1 MVEINRQILAVEY
14 VSSLS
19 FWIKSTM
26 SVLENAGKSVS
37 FDTRNARNFFRSRW
51 YEATV
56 FFDSPF
62 SAVRYERKAGI
73 MSMESIIKKI
83 HNALCSIACCLNLS
97 FPLVGNPSESKE
109 RFRPSQND
117 KLESV
122 DVVRKIIFRYL
133 SVPLTDDFKNID
145 IERALIDI

>member
-1 MVEINRQILAVEY
+1 
-14 VSSLS
+14 
-19 FWIKSTM
+19 
-26 SVLENAGKSVS
+26 
-37 FDTRNARNFFRSRW
+37 
-51 YEATV
+51 
-56 FFDSPF
+56 
-62 SAVRYERKAGI
+62 
-73 MSMESIIKKI
+73 MESIIKKI

-117 KLESV
+117 KLENFKSP
-122 DVVRKIIFRYL
+122 DFVRKIIFRYL